1 MAGLMLKFPPGD
13 RISLNGA
20 VIENVGRAARLRLL
34 TPGTQLLR
42 LRDAIDPRE
51 ADTPVGRLCHA
62 LQLVLVGDG
71 DAEAARSEALAAL
84 PPLRHAFVDGGDR
97 ACIDEIGAHLRE
109 ARDYQALRALTRLR
123 QREAAILQRYSA

>member
-1 MAGLMLKFPPGD
+1 MAGLMLKFPTGE
-13 RISLNGA
+13 RISINGA

-62 LQLVLVGDG
+62 LQMVLVGEG
-71 DAEAARSEALAAL
+71 DAVALRRETMAAL
-84 PPLRHAFVDGGDR
+84 LPLRQAFVDGLDR
-97 ACIDEIGAHLRE
+97 ACIDEIGAHLQE
-109 ARDYQALRALTRLR
+109 ARDYQALRALSRLR